1 MILKLQLF
9 LLLFSSNFLFAS
21 KVIIVFGPSCSGK
34 STLAK
39 KIARNLG
46 HEWLVIDRDDLIEK
60 GSLDPYDLKT
70 FADYINM
77 QIKVT
82 SLVIDTNLYTT
93 EFFNSIKADN
103 KLRVLV
109 YAPLARLIERD
120 DLRNKRLQ
128 RAPERAH
135 RARLFV
141 INNYHYFYNTD
152 NRGFQIG
159 YKQDQKDIS
168 TPYEIELLA
177 YSELEESSVATIKA
191 IKEIFL
197 K

>member
-1 MILKLQLF
+1 MILKLQFF
-9 LLLFSSNFLFAS
+9 LLLFSSNFLFAP

-34 STLAK
+34 STLSK

-46 HEWLVIDRDDLIEK
+46 QEWLVIDRDDLIEK
-60 GSLDPYDLKT
+60 GSLDPYDLKS
-70 FADYINM
+70 FADYINKH
-77 QIKVT
+77 IKVT

-93 EFFNSIKADN
+93 EFYNSIQADS

-109 YAPLARLIERD
+109 FAPLARLIERD
-120 DLRNKRLQ
+120 DLRNQRLQ
-128 RAPERAH
+128 RAPDRAH

-141 INNYHYFYNTD
+141 INNYRYFYNTD
-152 NRGFQIG
+152 NQGFQIG

-168 TPYEIELLA
+168 TPYEIDLLA
-177 YSELEESSVATIKA
+177 YSESAESSVATIET
-191 IKEIFL
+191 IKKIFS